1 MRNLNL
7 LLLLG
12 CLSLLP
18 VSGRTQDEFNITPFS
33 ANYVSSAMLDS
44 ITSTTLRAAAE
55 KKSVGPALFNDR
67 YNAYRSRIAELVKSF
82 VLFSFRELDMK
93 YRPTLPDPGSPAF
106 RLRQEAYLSKVREA
120 LDRMI
125 ETPASVHPL
134 LEADESDRVL
144 FFDAG
149 LKVQASGKIE
159 VKEIIR
165 IYNGDGGML
174 SENDDIKRG
183 ILRDFPTKYL
193 HADGYWVHTGFQLKS
208 VRLDGEETAY
218 SSQSLDNGTRIQIG
232 NADYV
237 LPKGIYT
244 YELIYETNRQLIF
257 HTDRDELYWNVNG
270 NGWVF
275 RFDTVSATIEFPD
288 QAEILAWQCYTGVM
302 GSTEQNCSASKIAGN
317 KIAFQ
322 TTTGLQSYEGL
333 TIAADIGKG
342 ILLPPTK
349 ASNALNF
356 LRANWLIPLLLTI
369 LLLVP
374 AFYWIIWRKKGKDPE
389 KGTIYPQFEPPP
401 GLRPADVGFIHQQQY
416 GSHLF
421 VASLVDAAVQKQ
433 LEIEVNKGGSWFAGT
448 EYQFNKINHVASP
461 SASILMQRFGLDI
474 SALYGMQI
482 KSGTYN
488 STLKALYT
496 SLETQLKNKFQL
508 EKGHNK
514 KEGYF
519 SLNRGV
525 IFWGAFLLFIS
536 FGASIVFLIQ
546 HFTVPL
552 GIFAVTCLV
561 LLLVI
566 LIFFYRILPAYTKEG
581 RKIAD
586 HIEGFKMYLD
596 HTEQQVFNTLAP
608 PEKTL
613 DLFERFLPYAIALK
627 VENAW
632 AEQFDS
638 LLQRALEQGYQPTY
652 FHAGRGFSQNL
663 QFADLTKGVSSGL
676 SSTIS
681 SSSTPPSSSSGGSRG
696 GGSSGG
702 GGGGGGGGGW

>member
-1 MRNLNL
+1 
-7 LLLLG
+7 
-12 CLSLLP
+12 
-18 VSGRTQDEFNITPFS
+18 
-33 ANYVSSAMLDS
+33 
-44 ITSTTLRAAAE
+44 
-55 KKSVGPALFNDR
+55 
-67 YNAYRSRIAELVKSF
+67 
-82 VLFSFRELDMK
+82 
-93 YRPTLPDPGSPAF
+93 
-106 RLRQEAYLSKVREA
+106 
-120 LDRMI
+120 
-125 ETPASVHPL
+125 
-134 LEADESDRVL
+134 
-144 FFDAG
+144 
-149 LKVQASGKIE
+149 
-159 VKEIIR
+159 
-165 IYNGDGGML
+165 
-174 SENDDIKRG
+174 
-183 ILRDFPTKYL
+183 
-193 HADGYWVHTGFQLKS
+193 
-208 VRLDGEETAY
+208 
-218 SSQSLDNGTRIQIG
+218 
-232 NADYV
+232 
-237 LPKGIYT
+237 
-244 YELIYETNRQLIF
+244 
-257 HTDRDELYWNVNG
+257 
-270 NGWVF
+270 
-275 RFDTVSATIEFPD
+275 
-288 QAEILAWQCYTGVM
+288 
-302 GSTEQNCSASKIAGN
+302 
-317 KIAFQ
+317 
-322 TTTGLQSYEGL
+322 
-333 TIAADIGKG
+333 
-342 ILLPPTK
+342 
-349 ASNALNF
+349 
-356 LRANWLIPLLLTI
+356 
-369 LLLVP
+369 
-374 AFYWIIWRKKGKDPE
+374 
-389 KGTIYPQFEPPP
+389 
-401 GLRPADVGFIHQQQY
+401 
-416 GSHLF
+416 

-433 LEIEVNKGGSWFAGT
+433 LEIEVNKGGSWLAGT
-448 EYQFNKINHVASP
+448 EYQFNKIKHVASP

-488 STLKALYT
+488 STLKSLYT

-508 EKGHNK
+508 EKGQNK
-514 KEGYF
+514 RDGYF

-596 HTEQQVFNTLAP
+596 HTEQQVFNTLTP